1 MVQSS
6 QEVDT
11 YDYIVISSEPS
22 GGIVATDLAL
32 ANQSVLLI
40 EAGIDATAD
49 YHESCTLISSSL
61 VPF

>member
-1 MVQSS
+1 VVQSS

-11 YDYIVISSEPS
+11 YDYIVIGSEPS

-49 YHESCTLISSSL
+49 
-61 VPF
+61 